1 MIAVDACDPDPDQG
15 RNIMTPSE
23 ELSHADHGRAPHGQ
37 ASDEDLET
45 VTGGLL
51 RPLDPNGYEDHRI
64 GGGSESGHDDTA
76 DE

>member
-1 MIAVDACDPDPDQG
+1 
-15 RNIMTPSE
+15 MTPSE
-23 ELSHADHGRAPHGQ
+23 ELSSADHERAPHGQ
-37 ASDEDLET
+37 VSDEDLET

-51 RPLDPNGYEDHRI
+51 RPLGPNGYEDHRI

>member
-1 MIAVDACDPDPDQG
+1 
-15 RNIMTPSE
+15 MTPSA
-23 ELSHADHGRAPHGQ
+23 ELANADHGRAPHGQ
-37 ASDEDLET
+37 VPDEDLET

-51 RPLDPNGYEDHRI
+51 RPVDPNGYEDHRT